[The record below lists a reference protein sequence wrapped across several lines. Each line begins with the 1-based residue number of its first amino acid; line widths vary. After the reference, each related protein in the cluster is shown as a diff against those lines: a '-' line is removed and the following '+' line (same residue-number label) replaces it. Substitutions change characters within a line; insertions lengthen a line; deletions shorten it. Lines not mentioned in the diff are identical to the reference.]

1 MTASDLP
8 ALLSAALIGTERAPL
23 PTPGP
28 DATGQAAA
36 RVIRDDPAGTLLARA
51 ALLTL
56 AATAGQQP
64 DPPAPAPTPAP
75 ADPRPEAPARAARH
89 LPHLGGTLLHE
100 WLTLCHAHGYR
111 VPALHLSRLL
121 SLATQDRSLRV
132 PLARVLGERGRWL
145 AHHAG
150 NAALAHADTPDEATW
165 NALSE
170 ADRDT
175 LHRVLRSLNPDAA
188 RHLLRTHFDTE
199 RAASRKRL
207 LSAVLDT
214 LHGDDHI
221 LEPLLDDTL
230 DDRSPDVQTLA
241 RQILQRLPHSAL
253 NARLAA
259 ALHDPGTP
267 PSPRDG
273 LSGGLQARLSHV
285 LRHAH
290 PDALLRATPGG
301 PPALITLARDHH
313 LLDDL
318 IAGTLTHRHQ
328 PLAQALLAH
337 APTPA
342 LRALSDPARTL
353 QSGLH
358 DRDPDLILAALAHHP
373 TPWTPGDSHAILT
386 LLQDTLRHVDHP
398 YQWPQRWRTLHDH
411 THHLHPDTTLPP
423 PLPPDAPHH
432 AQSVWHDLTSTLDTR
447 RQIWHDFKEH
457 P

>member
-1 MTASDLP
+1 MGSDLP

-28 DATGQAAA
+28 DAAGQAAA
-36 RVIRDDPAGTLLARA
+36 RITRGDPAGTLLARA

-56 AATAGQQP
+56 AATAGRQP

-75 ADPRPEAPARAARH
+75 SDPRPEAPARAARH
-89 LPHLGGTLLHE
+89 LPHLGGPLLHE
-100 WLTLCHAHGYR
+100 WLSLCHAHGSR
-111 VPALHLSRLL
+111 VPALHLPRLL

-132 PLARVLGERGRWL
+132 PLARVLDERGRWL
-145 AHHAG
+145 AQHA
-150 NAALAHADTPDEATW
+150 NSPALAHAEAPDEPTW
-165 NALSE
+165 AALSDT
-170 ADRDT
+170 DRDT
-175 LHRVLRSLNPDAA
+175 LHRVLRALNPDTA
-188 RHLLRTHFDTE
+188 RALLSAQFDTE

-214 LHGDDHI
+214 LNDDDHT
-221 LEPLLDDTL
+221 LEPLLEGAL

-241 RQILQRLPHSAL
+241 RQILQRLPRSAL
-253 NARLAA
+253 NARIAE

-273 LSGGLQARLSHV
+273 LSGGPQARLSHV

-290 PDALLRATPGG
+290 PDALLRATPGDLPG
-301 PPALITLARDHH
+301 LITLARDHH

-328 PLAQALLAH
+328 PLAQALLPH

-353 QSGLH
+353 RDGLH

-373 TPWTPGDSHAILT
+373 TPWTPDDSHAILS
-386 LLQDTLRHVDHP
+386 LLQDTLRHTEHP

-411 THHLHPDTTLPP
+411 AHHLHPDTTPP
-423 PLPPDAPHH
+423 APLPPDAPHH
-432 AQSVWHDLTSTLDTR
+432 AQSVWHDLMGTLDTR
-447 RQIWHDFKEH
+447 RQIRHDFKEH

>member
-1 MTASDLP
+1 MPSDLP

-36 RVIRDDPAGTLLARA
+36 RVTRDDPAGTLLARA

-56 AATAGQQP
+56 ATHAGRQP

-75 ADPRPEAPARAARH
+75 TDSRPEAPARAARH

-100 WLTLCHAHGYR
+100 WLTLCRTHGYR
-111 VPALHLSRLL
+111 VPALHLPRLL
-121 SLATQDRSLRV
+121 TLATQDRSLRV

-145 AHHAG
+145 APHAG
-150 NAALAHADTPDEATW
+150 SPALAHADAPDESTW
-165 NALSE
+165 AALSE
-170 ADRDT
+170 AERDT
-175 LHRVLRSLNPDAA
+175 LHRVLRDLNPDAA
-188 RHLLRTHFDTE
+188 RHLLCTQFDTE

-207 LSAVLDT
+207 LGAVLDT
-214 LHGDDHI
+214 LNGDDHN
-221 LEPLLDDTL
+221 LEPLLEGAL

-241 RQILQRLPHSAL
+241 RQTLQRLPRSAL
-253 NARLAA
+253 NARLAE
-259 ALHDPGTP
+259 ALNDPGTP

-273 LSGGLQARLSHV
+273 LSGGPQARLSHV

-290 PDALLRATPGG
+290 LDALLRATPGG

-328 PLAQALLAH
+328 PLAQALLPH

-358 DRDPDLILAALAHHP
+358 TRDPDLILAALAHHP
-373 TPWTPGDSHAILT
+373 TPWKPDDSHAILT
-386 LLQDTLRHVDHP
+386 LLQDTLRHIDHP
-398 YQWPQRWRTLHDH
+398 SQWPQRWRTLHDH
-411 THHLHPDTTLPP
+411 AHHLHPDTTPPP

-432 AQSVWHDLTSTLDTR
+432 AQSVWHDLMGTLDTR
-447 RQIWHDFKEH
+447 RQIRLDFKEH